1 MSKRNADEQL
11 HTVAVVAFHG
21 VAVFEL
27 AVPCEVF
34 GIDRSDMGC
43 PNYRLLVCGVEP
55 GPLTTGGGFTMVPAY
70 GLDALARADTIVVP
84 AWKNVDERPPDAL
97 LDALRRAHRRG
108 ARIASLCSGA
118 FVLAYAGL
126 LDGKRATT
134 HWMHSTELARRF
146 PPIEVDPAVLYV
158 DEGDVLTSAGTAA
171 GIDLCLHMVRKDHG
185 AEVANVF
192 ARRMVVPPHR
202 DGGQAQF
209 LEAPVPECD
218 GDDVISPTMAWAVE
232 HLDQPITVDQL
243 AARAAVSPRTFA
255 RRFKATTGTT
265 PLQWLLQQRLAV
277 AQRLLETTDLGVELV
292 AERSG
297 FGTAAALRIHFNR
310 NLGVA
315 PLAYRQT
322 FRRAS

>member
-1 MSKRNADEQL
+1 MAADRL
-11 HTVAVVAFHG
+11 HTVAVVAYDG

-34 GIDRSDMGC
+34 GIDRSDMGV

-55 GPLTTGGGFTMVPAY
+55 GPVKTGGGFTMTPSHT
-70 GLDALARADTIVVP
+70 LRALSQADTIVVP
-84 AWKNVDERPPDAL
+84 SWKDVEQLPPRKLIEAL
-97 LDALRRAHRRG
+97 QRAHRRG

-118 FVLAYAGL
+118 FVLAHAGL

-134 HWMHSTELARRF
+134 HWMHSAALAAHF
-146 PPIEVDPAVLYV
+146 PDVDVDPSVLYV

-171 GIDLCLHMVRKDHG
+171 GIDLCLHMVRKDYG
-185 AEVANVF
+185 ADVANVF

-209 LEAPVPECD
+209 LEAPVPVCD
-218 GDDVISPTMAWAVE
+218 GDDVISPTMAWALE
-232 HLDQPITVDQL
+232 HLDESITVEML
-243 AARAAVSPRTFA
+243 AARAAVSPRTYA
-255 RRFKATTGTT
+255 RRFKATAGTT
-265 PLQWLLQQRLAV
+265 PLQWLLQQRLAA
-277 AQRLLETTDLGVELV
+277 AQRLLETTDIGVEHV
-292 AERSG
+292 ADRSG

-322 FRRAS
+322 FRRAG

>member
-1 MSKRNADEQL
+1 MDKKPER
-11 HTVAVVAFHG
+11 TVAVVAFDD

-34 GIDRSDMGC
+34 GIDRSAMGV
-43 PNYRLLVCGVEP
+43 PNYRLMVCGVEP
-55 GPLTTGGGFTMVPAY
+55 GPIRTGAGFTMTPSH
-70 GLDALARADTIVVP
+70 GLRALAQADTIIVP
-84 AWKNVDERPPDAL
+84 SWKRVDEVPPPKLVNAL
-97 LDALRRAHRRG
+97 QRAHRRG

-134 HWMHSTELARRF
+134 HWMHSAALADRF
-146 PPIEVDPAVLYV
+146 PAVDVDPSVLYV
-158 DEGDVLTSAGTAA
+158 DEGDILTSAGTAA

-185 AEVANVF
+185 AEVANVY

-209 LEAPVPECD
+209 LEAPVPVCD
-218 GDDVISPTMAWAVE
+218 GDDVISPTMAWALE
-232 HLDQPITVDQL
+232 HLDEPLTVDQL
-243 AARAAVSPRTFA
+243 AARSAMSPRTFA
-255 RRFKATTGTT
+255 RRFKTTAGTT
-265 PLQWLLQQRLAV
+265 PLQWLVQQRLAA
-277 AQRLLETTDLGVELV
+277 AQRMLETTDLGIELV